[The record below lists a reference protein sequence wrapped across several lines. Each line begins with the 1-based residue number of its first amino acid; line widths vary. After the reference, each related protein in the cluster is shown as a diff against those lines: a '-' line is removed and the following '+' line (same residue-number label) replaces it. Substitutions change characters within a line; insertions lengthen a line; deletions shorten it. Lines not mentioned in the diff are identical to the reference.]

1 MLRTREG
8 NVITKHD
15 EDLNGRMNALDM
27 AGRLDH
33 AGDLGDGDFRIP
45 NRVFNQLKHDMK
57 KGESFKGLAA
67 RGRVEHATRATE
79 DGVLDP
85 RTRLLLFK
93 MLNKGLFSE
102 VRGLFRGGRLWGC
115 EGDRCVGFGVT
126 GDANAMAGGRVCQD
140 RQGV

>member
-1 MLRTREG
+1 MLRTRDG

-27 AGRLDH
+27 AGRMDH

-67 RGRVEHATRATE
+67 RGRVEHATRATQ

-102 VRGLFRGGRLWGC
+102 VRGRWG
-115 EGDRCVGFGVT
+115 V
-126 GDANAMAGGRVCQD
+126 
-140 RQGV
+140 